1 MWRYVWLLA
10 VMPALLFVACGGDD
24 DEGGATIGAPDT
36 IEMTSMEFED
46 GGAIPEDFSCDG
58 QNHSP
63 PLAWSGQPEG
73 TVSQAIIMDDPDAG
87 GYVHWVLY
95 DLEPGLSGLERIGQT
110 ETLPGGRGT
119 QGKNS
124 TGDFGYA
131 GPCPPRGETHT
142 YVFRVYALDTTL
154 GYEPGASRDEVEA
167 GMEGHVLAFGELTG
181 TFGR

>member
-1 MWRYVWLLA
+1 MRRLPWLPAVALA
-10 VMPALLFVACGGDD
+10 LVFVACGGDD
-24 DEGGATIGAPDT
+24 DEDGATISAPET
-36 IEMTSMEFED
+36 IEVTSAEFED
-46 GGAIPEDFSCDG
+46 GGAIPKVYSCDG

-63 PLAWSGQPEG
+63 PLAWTGVPEG
-73 TVSQAIIMDDPDAG
+73 TLSQAILMDDPDAG

-95 DLEPGLSGLERIGQT
+95 DLEPDLGELQDIGQT
-110 ETLPGGRGT
+110 ETLPGGGT
-119 QGKNS
+119 QGKSS

-154 GYEPGASRDEVEA
+154 GYEPGASRDQVEA

>member
-1 MWRYVWLLA
+1 MRRFPWLLA
-10 VMPALLFVACGGDD
+10 FAAALLFVACGGDD
-24 DEGGATIGAPDT
+24 DGDGAATGAPDT
-36 IEMTSMEFED
+36 MEVTSTAFQA
-46 GGAIPEDFSCDG
+46 GGAIPEEYSCDG
-58 QNHSP
+58 ENHSP
-63 PLAWSGQPEG
+63 PLAWTGRPEG
-73 TVSQAIIMDDPDAG
+73 TVSQVIIMDDPDAG
-87 GYVHWVLY
+87 GYVHWVLF
-95 DLEPGLSGLERIGQT
+95 DLEPGLSGLERVGQT
-110 ETLPGGRGT
+110 EMLPGGGGT

-154 GYEPGASRDEVEA
+154 DYESGASLDQVEA